1 MYDSEAH
8 VGGGGGSQSHVGD
21 NLKKVEEKKK
31 ENVTEKGRKRK
42 YEKEMECKMIKFIQ
56 IGNKV
61 QK

>member
-1 MYDSEAH
+1 VRGKIRKRKA
-8 VGGGGGSQSHVGD
+8 
-21 NLKKVEEKKK
+21 

>member
-1 MYDSEAH
+1 
-8 VGGGGGSQSHVGD
+8 VGGGGSQSHVGD
-21 NLKKVEEKKK
+21 KLKKGEEKKK